1 MNVLSFDINNGGKMM
16 LAQDK
21 HDGDVVIMKKDC
33 ENGEPYLDGAISPA
47 EMVMLINMYRHVKS
61 NDIQNDFINP
71 NGRNKE

>member
-1 MNVLSFDINNGGKMM
+1 MEKLSFNINNGGKME

-21 HDGDVVIMKKDC
+21 HDDVVLILEKFA
-33 ENGEPYLDGAISPA
+33 NGENRIVDGIRPA
-47 EMVMLINMYRHVKS
+47 DMVMLINLFRHIRS